1 MANACVKVGVYL
13 YLRLLTVIKLLLPEA
28 VSCNLT
34 VLLQACITGG
44 PLIVRSSFNVDFP
57 LTLQFTPR

>member
-1 MANACVKVGVYL
+1 MAYAFVKVGVYL

-34 VLLQACITGG
+34 VLLQACITGD
-44 PLIVRSSFNVDFP
+44 PLMARSSCNVDFP
-57 LTLQFTPR
+57 PTLLF

>member
-1 MANACVKVGVYL
+1 MACACVKVGVYL

-44 PLIVRSSFNVDFP
+44 PLIVRSSRNADFP
-57 LTLQFTPR
+57 LTLLF